1 MSESKKSCSRRG
13 ARVKIVKCDGRAEK
27 VIMSVPE
34 ERSLTILLN
43 GEELATLLATPIC
56 LKELAVGL
64 LYAEGFVDRP
74 GDVERLVVDE
84 DGSVIR
90 VETKHPARRPSRK
103 IYTSGFGKGV
113 TFDFPN
119 QRGLVSL
126 ASDKAFLAQ
135 RIVGLMRKFLSST
148 EIHRS
153 SGGVH
158 CSALCDEEGIL
169 SLQEDIGRHNTIDK
183 VLGDAL
189 LRAIPT
195 KDKALFTTG
204 RISSEML
211 VKAIRAEIP
220 VVVSHSTPT
229 DVAVKLGE
237 DYGVAVIGYVRMGK
251 MCIFSHPERVKVKS
265 EKS

>member
-1 MSESKKSCSRRG
+1 MMSENKKPGRRQG
-13 ARVKIVKCDGRAEK
+13 AQIKAIRYDGRAEK
-27 VIMSVPE
+27 VTMSVPE

-43 GEELATLLATPIC
+43 GEELATLLATPMC

-64 LYAEGFVDRP
+64 LYAEGFVDRLE
-74 GDVERLVVDE
+74 DIEKIVANEDELVV
-84 DGSVIR
+84 R
-90 VETKHPARRPSRK
+90 VETKRPTQRPSRT

-113 TFDFPN
+113 TFSSPN
-119 QRGLVSL
+119 QRELVPL
-126 ASDKAFLAQ
+126 TSDKTFSAH
-135 RIVGLMRKFLSST
+135 RIVSLMRKFLSST

-158 CSALCDEEGIL
+158 CSALCDEKGIL
-169 SLQEDIGRHNTIDK
+169 SLREDIGRHNTIDK

-195 KDKALFTTG
+195 RDKALFTTG

-220 VVVSHSTPT
+220 VAVSHSTPT

-251 MCIFSHPERVKVKS
+251 LSVYSHPERVKADG
-265 EKS
+265 